1 MFKAYAAVLKKYA
14 DFSGRARRSEYWYFV
29 LINVI
34 IGVILFALMMP
45 RIIEGNVFNVFY
57 IIFIIYDLAIFIP
70 NLAVMVRRLHDI
82 GKSGAWIFISFVP
95 IIGGIW
101 FIVLLASGSD
111 PDPNDYGPNLIDD
124 EEEDAE
130 FY

>member
-1 MFKAYAAVLKKYA
+1 LFKAYAAVLKKYA